1 MVVSIPV
8 TRMVFVPP
16 SLIVQYTIIRPGKQ
30 CTIRIKSGLSG
41 RKWPG
46 PCRIPAPA
54 PAGQPAAGG
63 LDGLRPPVPAL
74 PEPACGRPVPSAGPP
89 KARLPDNTAPE
100 QKASRARGAPGGR
113 NSVLRG
119 PAKGIFAGS
128 LRFWCRSRSIRQ
140 KAANFLTRPAYSSSS
155 TSAVRFTWPSF
166 LGAAAAAV
174 RPISLSALAITLAAI
189 SSASS
194 GFCRRYSL
202 ALSRPWP
209 SLISP

>member
-1 MVVSIPV
+1 MHNSHK
-8 TRMVFVPP
+8 
-16 SLIVQYTIIRPGKQ
+16 IRAFRQQMAGP
-30 CTIRIKSGLSG
+30 LPH
-41 RKWPG
+41 PG
-46 PCRIPAPA
+46 PGARRAARRRRARRP
-54 PAGQPAAGG
+54 PAAGSG
-63 LDGLRPPVPAL
+63 F
-74 PEPACGRPVPSAGPP
+74 AGFP
-89 KARLPDNTAPE
+89 KARPPDNTAPE
-100 QKASRARGAPGGR
+100 QKTSRARGAPGGR

-119 PAKGIFAGS
+119 PAKGIFSGS
-128 LRFWCRSRSIRQ
+128 LRFWGGPRSIRQ
-140 KAANFLTRPAYSSSS
+140 KAANLLARPAYSSSS

>member
-1 MVVSIPV
+1 MHNSHK
-8 TRMVFVPP
+8 
-16 SLIVQYTIIRPGKQ
+16 IRAFRQQMAGP
-30 CTIRIKSGLSG
+30 LPY
-41 RKWPG
+41 PG
-46 PCRIPAPA
+46 PGARR
-54 PAGQPAAGG
+54 AARRRRAR
-63 LDGLRPPVPAL
+63 RPPAVPF
-74 PEPACGRPVPSAGPP
+74 AGFP
-89 KARLPDNTAPE
+89 KARPPDNTAPE
-100 QKASRARGAPGGR
+100 QKTSRARGAPGGR

-128 LRFWCRSRSIRQ
+128 LRFWGRPRSIRQ
-140 KAANFLTRPAYSSSS
+140 KAANLLARPAYSSSS

>member
-1 MVVSIPV
+1 MHNSHKIRAFRPQ
-8 TRMVFVPP
+8 MAG
-16 SLIVQYTIIRPGKQ
+16 SLPH
-30 CTIRIKSGLSG
+30 
-41 RKWPG
+41 PG
-46 PCRIPAPA
+46 PGARR
-54 PAGQPAAGG
+54 AARRRRAR
-63 LDGLRPPVPAL
+63 RPPAVGSGFAGMP
-74 PEPACGRPVPSAGPP
+74 CGRPVPFAGFP
-89 KARLPDNTAPE
+89 KARPPDNTAPE
-100 QKASRARGAPGGR
+100 QKTSRARGAPGGR

-128 LRFWCRSRSIRQ
+128 LRFWGGPRSIWQ
-140 KAANFLTRPAYSSSS
+140 KAANLLARPAYSSSS

>member
-1 MVVSIPV
+1 MHNSHK
-8 TRMVFVPP
+8 
-16 SLIVQYTIIRPGKQ
+16 IRAFRQQMAGP
-30 CTIRIKSGLSG
+30 LPY
-41 RKWPG
+41 PG
-46 PCRIPAPA
+46 PGARR
-54 PAGQPAAGG
+54 AARRRRAR
-63 LDGLRPPVPAL
+63 RPPAV
-74 PEPACGRPVPSAGPP
+74 GSGFAGPP
-89 KARLPDNTAPE
+89 KARPPDNTAPE
-100 QKASRARGAPGGR
+100 QKTSRARGAPGGR

-128 LRFWCRSRSIRQ
+128 LRFWGRPRSIRQ
-140 KAANFLTRPAYSSSS
+140 KAANLLARPAYSSSS

>member
-1 MVVSIPV
+1 
-8 TRMVFVPP
+8 MVFVPP
-16 SLIVQYTIIRPGKQ
+16 SLIVQYTIIPPGKQ

-41 RKWPG
+41 SKWSG

-63 LDGLRPPVPAL
+63 LGGPPA
-74 PEPACGRPVPSAGPP
+74 AGSGFAGFP
-89 KARLPDNTAPE
+89 KARPPDNTAPE
-100 QKASRARGAPGGR
+100 QKTSRARGAPGGR

-119 PAKGIFAGS
+119 PAGGSIAGS
-128 LRFWCRSRSIRQ
+128 SPFCGPRSIRQ
-140 KAANFLTRPAYSSSS
+140 KAANLLTRPAYSSSS

>member
-1 MVVSIPV
+1 MHNSHKI
-8 TRMVFVPP
+8 RAFRQQMAG
-16 SLIVQYTIIRPGKQ
+16 SLPY
-30 CTIRIKSGLSG
+30 
-41 RKWPG
+41 PG
-46 PCRIPAPA
+46 PGARRAARRRRARRP
-54 PAGQPAAGG
+54 PAAGSG
-63 LDGLRPPVPAL
+63 FAGTP
-74 PEPACGRPVPSAGPP
+74 CGRPVPFADFP
-89 KARLPDNTAPE
+89 KARPPDNTAPE
-100 QKASRARGAPGGR
+100 QKTSRARGAPGGR
-113 NSVLRG
+113 NSVLRC

-128 LRFWCRSRSIRQ
+128 LRFWGRPRSIRQ
-140 KAANFLTRPAYSSSS
+140 KAANLLARPAYSSSS

>member
-1 MVVSIPV
+1 MHNSHK
-8 TRMVFVPP
+8 
-16 SLIVQYTIIRPGKQ
+16 IRAFRQQMAGP
-30 CTIRIKSGLSG
+30 LPY
-41 RKWPG
+41 PG
-46 PCRIPAPA
+46 PGTPPAAPRPRHPPGRPP
-54 PAGQPAAGG
+54 PAGAA
-63 LDGLRPPVPAL
+63 GLRPPVPAS
-74 PEPACGRPVPSAGPP
+74 PERPAGAPVPFAGFP
-89 KARLPDNTAPE
+89 KARPQDNTAPE
-100 QKASRARGAPGGR
+100 QKTSRARGAPGGR

-119 PAKGIFAGS
+119 PAKGIFAGA
-128 LRFWCRSRSIRQ
+128 LRCWGGPRSIRQ
-140 KAANFLTRPAYSSSS
+140 KAANLLARPAYSSSS
-155 TSAVRFTWPSF
+155 TSAVRFTWPNF

>member
-1 MVVSIPV
+1 
-8 TRMVFVPP
+8 MVFVPP
-16 SLIVQYTIIRPGKQ
+16 SLIVQYTIIPPGKQ

-41 RKWPG
+41 SKWPG
-46 PCRIPAPA
+46 LCRIPAPA

-63 LDGLRPPVPAL
+63 LGGPPA
-74 PEPACGRPVPSAGPP
+74 AGSGFAGFP
-89 KARLPDNTAPE
+89 KARPPDNTAPE
-100 QKASRARGAPGGR
+100 QKTSRARGAPGGR

-128 LRFWCRSRSIRQ
+128 LRFWGGPRSIRQ
-140 KAANFLTRPAYSSSS
+140 KAANFLARPAYSSSS

-189 SSASS
+189 SSANS

>member
-1 MVVSIPV
+1 MHNSHKI
-8 TRMVFVPP
+8 RAFRQQMAG
-16 SLIVQYTIIRPGKQ
+16 SLPH
-30 CTIRIKSGLSG
+30 
-41 RKWPG
+41 PG
-46 PCRIPAPA
+46 PGARRAARRRRARRP
-54 PAGQPAAGG
+54 PAAGSG
-63 LDGLRPPVPAL
+63 F
-74 PEPACGRPVPSAGPP
+74 AGFP
-89 KARLPDNTAPE
+89 KARPPDNTAPE
-100 QKASRARGAPGGR
+100 QKTSRARGAPGGR

-119 PAKGIFAGS
+119 PAGGSIAGS
-128 LRFWCRSRSIRQ
+128 SPFCGPRSIRQ
-140 KAANFLTRPAYSSSS
+140 KAANLLARPAYSSSS

>member
-1 MVVSIPV
+1 MHNSHKIRAFRPQ
-8 TRMVFVPP
+8 MAG
-16 SLIVQYTIIRPGKQ
+16 SLPH
-30 CTIRIKSGLSG
+30 
-41 RKWPG
+41 PG
-46 PCRIPAPA
+46 PGARR
-54 PAGQPAAGG
+54 AARRRRAR
-63 LDGLRPPVPAL
+63 RPPAVGSGFAGTP
-74 PEPACGRPVPSAGPP
+74 CGRPVSSAGPP
-89 KARLPDNTAPE
+89 KARPPDNTAPE
-100 QKASRARGAPGGR
+100 QKTSRARGAPGGR
-113 NSVLRG
+113 NSVLQG

-128 LRFWCRSRSIRQ
+128 SPFCGPRSIRQ
-140 KAANFLTRPAYSSSS
+140 KAANLLARPAYSSSS

>member
-1 MVVSIPV
+1 MHNSHKIRAFRQQMVG
-8 TRMVFVPP
+8 
-16 SLIVQYTIIRPGKQ
+16 SLPH
-30 CTIRIKSGLSG
+30 
-41 RKWPG
+41 PG
-46 PCRIPAPA
+46 PGARRAARRRRARQP
-54 PAGQPAAGG
+54 PAAGSG
-63 LDGLRPPVPAL
+63 F
-74 PEPACGRPVPSAGPP
+74 AGFP
-89 KARLPDNTAPE
+89 KARPPDNTAPE
-100 QKASRARGAPGGR
+100 QKTSRARGAPGGR

-128 LRFWCRSRSIRQ
+128 LRFWGGPRSIRQ

-166 LGAAAAAV
+166 LGATAAAV

-209 SLISP
+209 NLISP

>member
-1 MVVSIPV
+1 MHNSHK
-8 TRMVFVPP
+8 
-16 SLIVQYTIIRPGKQ
+16 IRAFRHQMAGP
-30 CTIRIKSGLSG
+30 LPY
-41 RKWPG
+41 PG
-46 PCRIPAPA
+46 PGARR
-54 PAGQPAAGG
+54 AARRRRAR
-63 LDGLRPPVPAL
+63 RPPAVGSGFAGTP
-74 PEPACGRPVPSAGPP
+74 CGRPVPFAGFP
-89 KARLPDNTAPE
+89 KARPPDNTAPE
-100 QKASRARGAPGGR
+100 QKTSRARGAPGGR

-128 LRFWCRSRSIRQ
+128 LRFWGRPRSIRQ
-140 KAANFLTRPAYSSSS
+140 KAANLLARPAYSSSS

>member
-1 MVVSIPV
+1 MHNSHK
-8 TRMVFVPP
+8 
-16 SLIVQYTIIRPGKQ
+16 IRAFRQQMAGP
-30 CTIRIKSGLSG
+30 LPY
-41 RKWPG
+41 PG
-46 PCRIPAPA
+46 PGARRAARRRRARRP
-54 PAGQPAAGG
+54 PAAGSG
-63 LDGLRPPVPAL
+63 FAGTP
-74 PEPACGRPVPSAGPP
+74 CGRPVPFAGFP
-89 KARLPDNTAPE
+89 KARPPDNTAPE
-100 QKASRARGAPGGR
+100 QKTSRARGAPGGR

-128 LRFWCRSRSIRQ
+128 SPFCGPRSIRQ
-140 KAANFLTRPAYSSSS
+140 KAANLLARPAYSSSS

>member
-1 MVVSIPV
+1 MHNSHKI
-8 TRMVFVPP
+8 RAFRQQMAG
-16 SLIVQYTIIRPGKQ
+16 SLPH
-30 CTIRIKSGLSG
+30 
-41 RKWPG
+41 PG
-46 PCRIPAPA
+46 PGARRAARRRRARRP
-54 PAGQPAAGG
+54 PAAGSG
-63 LDGLRPPVPAL
+63 FAGTP
-74 PEPACGRPVPSAGPP
+74 CGRPVPFAGPP
-89 KARLPDNTAPE
+89 KARSPDNTAPE
-100 QKASRARGAPGGR
+100 QKTSRARGAPGGR

-119 PAKGIFAGS
+119 PAGGSIAGS
-128 LRFWCRSRSIRQ
+128 SPFCGPRSIRQ

>member
-1 MVVSIPV
+1 MHNSHKIQAFRPQ
-8 TRMVFVPP
+8 MAG
-16 SLIVQYTIIRPGKQ
+16 SLPH
-30 CTIRIKSGLSG
+30 
-41 RKWPG
+41 PG
-46 PCRIPAPA
+46 PGARRAARRRRARRP
-54 PAGQPAAGG
+54 PAAGSG
-63 LDGLRPPVPAL
+63 F
-74 PEPACGRPVPSAGPP
+74 AGPP
-89 KARLPDNTAPE
+89 KARPPDNTAPE
-100 QKASRARGAPGGR
+100 QKTSRARGAPGGR

-128 LRFWCRSRSIRQ
+128 LRFWGGPRSIRQ